1 MLKANGS
8 ILADNRSAASQWAQ
22 ESLGLPEVQLQV
34 RLRGNH
40 LHILCEAAQCPSQE
54 LVTARFT
61 LAIAQTDLTKLQSR
75 DRPQIYQLFLCG
87 RQLGARQNDWT
98 VRLDCSQHRQQH
110 LATVCREIPAPTIP
124 PDEPPTEPPKGGFFG
139 KFINQNR
146 KLKEDLRNIN
156 TDGGNGSTSHAPNRH
171 GIAPTKPHRQRLGV
185 NSVKES
191 SNLEPPTST
200 PQVREELEFD
210 AETLPIAS
218 RIEYSEVFEISPVTI
233 DTSASSAFSPPVAV
247 HGSETIKQHKNSS
260 GTATL
265 VQSERVDSTDT
276 AKVGVLTVSA
286 ETLADRHPDAIASY
300 LSEILGPMGVSVKVS
315 IREKELKN
323 SPETLDTIAP
333 ENLKTLER
341 RLVVLCE
348 SAYSPDPSLLAE
360 PIASRLRK
368 LKLENFR
375 DAVIVSQVSGE
386 AKPDWLLRVDLRAP
400 DKILKA
406 WARWGDVPAIAQ
418 LLNLHLAESRVEV
431 RATLKESTLHL
442 FCSKVSS
449 KGQKQ
454 KGQEYPDKQETANA
468 IAPMLASFAP
478 QGIHAATLYGV
489 KAVSNSKA
497 EPDSPVWIDW
507 LDLPAA
513 HHPDLAA
520 HPRTLAAEGDR
531 SALTF
536 LLNRLLNPNLKRKLE
551 TGGIQAVVLQKDD
564 VLHIMTEALTCPSQ
578 SKVGPPVTKFLR
590 QLQIPGVSGVRV
602 YGRRAG
608 EKIPLWRYGLD
619 VTTAVNEASGPTVA
633 PMASPAIFEQESVPE
648 FAPSAIDGNFSGL
661 GENLVFNEEAS
672 PAGWRW
678 GFKIGSGRTGE
689 TPIPQ
694 GETPIPQGERP
705 IRSGRTGE
713 TPIPQGETPIPQGER
728 PIRSGR
734 TGETPIP
741 QGETPIPQGERPF
754 PQFEGAQLVTALV
767 QPLVASGLFV
777 PNEGLSTSVAGASS
791 VRADRAAG
799 IALVWAIAGCVLTF
813 NTDWL
818 LGLLVP
824 SARVSESPSASEV
837 CIGQN
842 CQNPSVKPESGIK
855 AALPSPQSPVVPQ
868 SQEVNSPEMPS
879 QPSPKGEEVFNG
891 SGFTKPGN
899 ITVPVAEAPAAT
911 VYPTLRSEQLDEQIA
926 RYQEYI
932 RQHKKPP
939 DILIVGSSRALR
951 GIDPAVLE
959 QTLAKVGYPRLKA
972 YNFGVNGAT
981 LQVVD
986 SIVRRI
992 LPPQQLPKL
1001 LVLADGAR
1009 ALNSGRPDL
1018 TFDAIASSEG
1028 YRQLARGSF
1037 LIRTNELETK
1047 VANPTTNN
1055 PVAVITALVD
1065 NFLQSQAN
1073 FQQLVSKKLVENS
1086 ATYKKRDRLKE
1097 FLRSHINPSGSVLI
1111 NSNET
1116 DTAPNQTTENLH
1128 KTTVEHKQIGDF
1140 EPNGFLPIDI
1150 RFKPDTYFQKHAKV
1164 SGYYDSDY
1172 QDFKLIGEQ
1181 TVALKNLT
1189 EFTKVRNINLV
1200 FVNMPLTVDYLDP
1213 VRTAYEQEFK
1223 QYMQQ
1228 LAAQTGLIFR
1238 DNSLL
1243 WPQARESFSDP
1254 SHLNR
1259 YGAIEV
1265 SKQLAQDPMIPWPV
1279 KK

>member
-1 MLKANGS
+1 MLNANGS

-22 ESLGLPEVQLQV
+22 KSLGLPEVQLQV

-61 LAIAQTDLTKLQSR
+61 DAIAQTDLTKLQPR
-75 DRPQIYQLFLCG
+75 DRPPIYQLFLCG
-87 RQLGARQNDWT
+87 RKLGARQNDWT
-98 VRLDCSQHRQQH
+98 VRLDCSSQHGK
-110 LATVCREIPAPTIP
+110 ANSAIVCREKLAPTIP
-124 PDEPPTEPPKGGFFG
+124 PDEPPTDSPKGGFFG
-139 KFINQNR
+139 KFRNQNR
-146 KLKEDLRNIN
+146 KLKQDLHSTTTDGKNHRTTDGKNHGN
-156 TDGGNGSTSHAPNRH
+156 NHRTTDGGNHHTTDGGNHG
-171 GIAPTKPHRQRLGV
+171 GIAPTKPYVQSVGV
-185 NSVKES
+185 NSVKET
-191 SNLEPPTST
+191 SNSVEHLTSA
-200 PQVREELEFD
+200 PQVRVELEFD
-210 AETLPIAS
+210 ADTIPIAS
-218 RIEYSEVFEISPVTI
+218 RIEYSEVFETSTVTI
-233 DTSASSAFSPPVAV
+233 DTSGSSAFTSPVAV
-247 HGSETIKQHKNSS
+247 HGSETTKQHKNSS

-265 VQSERVDSTDT
+265 VQSERVDSTD
-276 AKVGVLTVSA
+276 AANDGVLTVSA
-286 ETLADRHPDAIASY
+286 ETLAKRGYPDAIASY

-315 IREKELKN
+315 IRETELKN
-323 SPETLDTIAP
+323 SPETFDSNAS

-341 RLVVLCE
+341 RLIVLCE

-360 PIASRLRK
+360 PIAGRLRK

-386 AKPDWLLRVDLRAP
+386 AKPDWLLRVDLTAQ

-406 WARWGDVPAIAQ
+406 WARWGDVQSIAQ
-418 LLNLHLAESRVEV
+418 LLNLHLAPSRLEV

-442 FCSKVSS
+442 FCSKVSR

-454 KGQEYPDKQETANA
+454 KGQEYPDKQETADA
-468 IAPMLASFAP
+468 IAPMLASYAP
-478 QGIHAATLYGV
+478 QGIRAATLYGV
-489 KAVSNSKA
+489 KAVSDSKA
-497 EPDSPVWIDW
+497 EPESPVWIDW

-520 HPRTLAAEGDR
+520 NPRTLAAEGDR

-551 TGGIQAVVLQKDD
+551 TGGIRAVVLQKDD
-564 VLHIMTEALTCPSQ
+564 VLHIMTESLTCPSQ
-578 SKVGPPVTKFLR
+578 SKVGPPVAKFLQ
-590 QLQIPGVSGVRV
+590 QLQFPGVAGMRV

-608 EKIPLWRYGLD
+608 QKIPMWRYGLD
-619 VTTAVNEASGPTVA
+619 LRTAVNQESAPTAA
-633 PMASPAIFEQESVPE
+633 PIDLQRAIFEQESVPE
-648 FAPSAIDGNFSGL
+648 FAPSATDGNFAGL
-661 GENLVFNEEAS
+661 GENLVFNEEAIAS
-672 PAGWRW
+672 DWRSR
-678 GFKIGSGRTGE
+678 FKIRVPGYNLGE
-689 TPIPQ
+689 L
-694 GETPIPQGERP
+694 
-705 IRSGRTGE
+705 
-713 TPIPQGETPIPQGER
+713 
-728 PIRSGR
+728 
-734 TGETPIP
+734 
-741 QGETPIPQGERPF
+741 
-754 PQFEGAQLVTALV
+754 LVPAFV
-767 QPLVASGLFV
+767 QPLIASGLFV
-777 PNEGLSTSVAGASS
+777 PNEGLSTSVAGATS
-791 VRADRAAG
+791 VRPDRAAR

-818 LGLLVP
+818 LALLVP
-824 SARVSESPSASEV
+824 SATVSEAPSASQV
-837 CIGQN
+837 CSGQN
-842 CQNPSVKPESGIK
+842 CQNPSIKAESNVK
-855 AALPSPQSPVVPQ
+855 AALPSPESPVVPE

-879 QPSPKGEEVFNG
+879 QPIANGEKAFNG

-899 ITVPVAEAPAAT
+899 TTVPVVEAPAAT
-911 VYPTLRSEQLDEQIA
+911 VYPTLRSEQLDDQIA

-932 RQHKKPP
+932 RQNKQPP

-959 QTLAKVGYPRLKA
+959 QTLASGGYPGLKA

-986 SIVRRI
+986 SLVRRI

-1001 LVLADGAR
+1001 IVLADGAR

-1018 TFDAIASSEG
+1018 TFGAIASSEG

-1047 VANPTTNN
+1047 ASNSATNN
-1055 PVAVITALVD
+1055 PVAAITALVD
-1065 NFLQSQAN
+1065 NFVQSQTN
-1073 FQQLVSKKLVENS
+1073 VQQMVSQKLVESS
-1086 ATYKKRDRLKE
+1086 ATYKKRDRVKE
-1097 FLRSHINPSGSVLI
+1097 FLRSRINPSAPTLI
-1111 NSNET
+1111 TS
-1116 DTAPNQTTENLH
+1116 NQTDNASNQTADNAT
-1128 KTTVEHKQIGDF
+1128 KATVEHKEIGNF
-1140 EPNGFLPIDI
+1140 ESNGFLPINI
-1150 RFKPDTYFQKHAKV
+1150 RFNPDTYFQKHAKV

-1172 QDFKLIGEQ
+1172 QDFKLTGEQ

-1200 FVNMPLTVDYLDP
+1200 FVNMPLTEDYLDP

-1223 QYMQQ
+1223 QHMQQ

-1243 WPQARESFSDP
+1243 WPKARESFSDP

>member
-1 MLKANGS
+1 MLNANGS

-22 ESLGLPEVQLQV
+22 KSLGLPEVQLQV

-61 LAIAQTDLTKLQSR
+61 NAIAQTDLTKLQPR

-87 RQLGARQNDWT
+87 RKLGARQNDWT
-98 VRLDCSQHRQQH
+98 VRLDCSSRHGKGNS
-110 LATVCREIPAPTIP
+110 ATVSEKLAPTIP
-124 PDEPPTEPPKGGFFG
+124 PDEPPTDSPKGGFFG
-139 KFINQNR
+139 KFRNQNR
-146 KLKEDLRNIN
+146 KLKQDLHSTT
-156 TDGGNGSTSHAPNRH
+156 TDGKKHEEPSQGAGLFHSQQKTQMMGETERGGWGERERGSRRDDSKAHHPIIPSPHHPITPSIENETALPHG
-171 GIAPTKPHRQRLGV
+171 GIAPTKLYVQSVGV
-185 NSVKES
+185 NFAKETSNPVEDS
-191 SNLEPPTST
+191 SSAL
-200 PQVREELEFD
+200 QVREELEFD
-210 AETLPIAS
+210 AETIPIAS
-218 RIEYSEVFEISPVTI
+218 RIEYSEVFETSTVTI
-233 DTSASSAFSPPVAV
+233 DTSASSPFTSPVAV
-247 HGSETIKQHKNSS
+247 HGSETTKQHKNSS

-265 VQSERVDSTDT
+265 VQSERVDSNDT
-276 AKVGVLTVSA
+276 AKVGILTVSA
-286 ETLADRHPDAIASY
+286 ETLAKRGYPDAIASY

-315 IREKELKN
+315 IRETELKN
-323 SPETLDTIAP
+323 SPETLDSKP
-333 ENLKTLER
+333 ENLKTIDR

-348 SAYSPDPSLLAE
+348 SAYSPDPSLLAS
-360 PIASRLRK
+360 PIAGRLRK

-386 AKPDWLLRVDLRAP
+386 TKPDWLLRVDLTPP

-406 WARWGDVPAIAQ
+406 WARWGDVQSIAQ
-418 LLNLHLAESRVEV
+418 LLNIHLAPSRVEV

-454 KGQEYPDKQETANA
+454 KGQEYPDKQETADA

-489 KAVSNSKA
+489 KAVSDSQAQA
-497 EPDSPVWIDW
+497 ESPVWIDW

-520 HPRTLAAEGDR
+520 NPRTLAAEGDR

-551 TGGIQAVVLQKDD
+551 TGGIRAVVLQKDD
-564 VLHIMTEALTCPSQ
+564 VLHIMTESLTCPSQ
-578 SKVGPPVTKFLR
+578 SKVGPPVAKFLQ
-590 QLQIPGVSGVRV
+590 QLQFPGVAGMRV

-608 EKIPLWRYGLD
+608 QKIPLWRYGLD
-619 VTTAVNEASGPTVA
+619 LRTAVNQESAPTAA
-633 PMASPAIFEQESVPE
+633 PIDLQLALFEQEPVPE
-648 FAPSAIDGNFSGL
+648 FAPSPTDGNFSGL
-661 GENLVFNEEAS
+661 GENLVFNEEAI
-672 PAGWRW
+672 AFDWRSR
-678 GFKIGSGRTGE
+678 FKIRVPGYNLGE
-689 TPIPQ
+689 L
-694 GETPIPQGERP
+694 
-705 IRSGRTGE
+705 
-713 TPIPQGETPIPQGER
+713 
-728 PIRSGR
+728 
-734 TGETPIP
+734 
-741 QGETPIPQGERPF
+741 
-754 PQFEGAQLVTALV
+754 LVTALV
-767 QPLVASGLFV
+767 QPLIASGLFV
-777 PNEGLSTSVAGASS
+777 PNEGLSTSVAGATT

-824 SARVSESPSASEV
+824 SATVSEAPTASQV
-837 CIGQN
+837 CSGKN
-842 CQNPSVKPESGIK
+842 CQNPSIK
-855 AALPSPQSPVVPQ
+855 AESNVKTALPTPESPVVPE
-868 SQEVNSPEMPS
+868 SQEVNSLQMPS
-879 QPSPKGEEVFNG
+879 QPIANGEKAFNG

-899 ITVPVAEAPAAT
+899 TTVPVVEAPAAT
-911 VYPTLRSEQLDEQIA
+911 VYPTLRSEQLDDQIA

-932 RQHKKPP
+932 RLHKKPP

-959 QTLAKVGYPRLKA
+959 KTLASGGYPGLTA

-1018 TFDAIASSEG
+1018 TFGAIASSEG

-1037 LIRTNELETK
+1037 LIRTNELKTK
-1047 VANPTTNN
+1047 ASNPATNN

-1065 NFLQSQAN
+1065 NFVQSQVN
-1073 FQQLVSKKLVENS
+1073 IQQVVSQKLVESS
-1086 ATYKKRDRLKE
+1086 ATYKKRDRVKE
-1097 FLRSHINPSGSVLI
+1097 FLRSRINPSAPVSI
-1111 NSNET
+1111 TSNQT
-1116 DTAPNQTTENLH
+1116 DTASNQTADNAP
-1128 KTTVEHKQIGDF
+1128 KATVEHKEIGNF
-1140 EPNGFLPIDI
+1140 ESNGFLPIDI
-1150 RFKPDTYFQKHAKV
+1150 RFNPDTYFQKHAKV

-1200 FVNMPLTVDYLDP
+1200 FVNMPLTEDYLDP

-1223 QYMQQ
+1223 KYMQQ

-1238 DNSLL
+1238 DHSLL

-1259 YGAIEV
+1259 YGAIAV
-1265 SKQLAQDPMIPWPV
+1265 SKQLAQDPMIPWPI

>member
-8 ILADNRSAASQWAQ
+8 ILADNRSVASQWAQ
-22 ESLGLPEVQLQV
+22 KSLGLPEVQLQV

-40 LHILCEAAQCPSQE
+40 LHILCEATLCPSQE

-61 LAIAQTDLTKLQSR
+61 DAIAQTDLTKLQPP

-87 RQLGARQNDWT
+87 RKLGARQNDWT
-98 VRLDCSQHRQQH
+98 VRLDCSQHRQQN
-110 LATVCREIPAPTIP
+110 LATVCRETTAPTIP
-124 PDEPPTEPPKGGFFG
+124 TDEPPTEASKGGFFG
-139 KFINQNR
+139 RFRNQNR
-146 KLKEDLRNIN
+146 QLKQDLHGTTTDGSNHEKN
-156 TDGGNGSTSHAPNRH
+156 HHTTDGGNHG
-171 GIAPTKPHRQRLGV
+171 GIAPTKSHVQSVGV
-185 NSVKES
+185 NSVKYT
-191 SNLEPPTST
+191 SNSVEHPTSAT
-200 PQVREELEFD
+200 QVREELEFD

-218 RIEYSEVFEISPVTI
+218 RIEYSEVFETSPVTI
-233 DTSASSAFSPPVAV
+233 DTSASSAFSPPLSSRVP
-247 HGSETIKQHKNSS
+247 ETTQQQRVSH

-265 VQSERVDSTDT
+265 VQSEQVDSRDT
-276 AKVGVLTVSA
+276 AKVGTLTVSA
-286 ETLADRHPDAIASY
+286 ETLAKQGYPDAIASY

-323 SPETLDTIAP
+323 SPETLDSNVP
-333 ENLKTLER
+333 ENLKTVER
-341 RLVVLCE
+341 RLMVLCE

-360 PIASRLRK
+360 PIAGRLRK

-386 AKPDWLLRVDLRAP
+386 AKPDWLLRVDLTAA

-406 WARWGDVPAIAQ
+406 WARWGDVQSIAQ
-418 LLNLHLAESRVEV
+418 LLNLHLASSKVEV

-442 FCSKVSS
+442 FCSKASR

-454 KGQEYPDKQETANA
+454 KGQEYPDKQETADA
-468 IAPMLASFAP
+468 IAPMLASLAP

-551 TGGIQAVVLQKDD
+551 TGGIRAVVLQKDD
-564 VLHIMTEALTCPSQ
+564 VLHIMTESMTCPSQ
-578 SKVGPPVTKFLR
+578 SKVAGPVTKFLR
-590 QLQIPGVSGVRV
+590 QLHIPGVSGVRV

-619 VTTAVNEASGPTVA
+619 VTTAVNEASAPTVA
-633 PMASPAIFEQESVPE
+633 PMESPAIFERESVPE

-661 GENLVFNEEAS
+661 GENLVFNEEAIAS
-672 PAGWRW
+672 GWRR
-678 GFKIGSGRTGE
+678 GFKIGSWRTGE
-689 TPIPQ
+689 TPI
-694 GETPIPQGERP
+694 
-705 IRSGRTGE
+705 
-713 TPIPQGETPIPQGER
+713 
-728 PIRSGR
+728 
-734 TGETPIP
+734 
-741 QGETPIPQGERPF
+741 

-791 VRADRAAG
+791 VRADRAVG

-824 SARVSESPSASEV
+824 SPTASEARGTSQV
-837 CIGQN
+837 CVGQN
-842 CQNPSVKPESGIK
+842 CQNPLVKPESDLK
-855 AALPSPQSPVVPQ
+855 TALPSPESVVPH
-868 SQEVNSPEMPS
+868 SQEVNSPQLPS
-879 QPSPKGEEVFNG
+879 QPSPLAKGEEVFNG

-899 ITVPVAEAPAAT
+899 VTLPVTDAPAAT

-932 RQHKKPP
+932 REHKKPP

-959 QTLAKVGYPRLKA
+959 KTLASGGYPGLKA

-981 LQVVD
+981 IQVVD

-1047 VANPTTNN
+1047 ASNVATNN

-1065 NFLQSQAN
+1065 NFVQSQAN
-1073 FQQLVSKKLVENS
+1073 VQQLVSQKLVESS

-1097 FLRSHINPSGSVLI
+1097 FLRSRINPSAPALM
-1111 NSNET
+1111 NTNQT
-1116 DTAPNQTTENLH
+1116 DTTSNQTAEAQ
-1128 KTTVEHKQIGDF
+1128 KTNVEPKEIGNF

-1150 RFKPDTYFQKHAKV
+1150 RFNPKTYFQKHPKV

-1189 EFTKVRNINLV
+1189 EFTKVRNIDLV

-1223 QYMQQ
+1223 QHMQQ

-1238 DNSLL
+1238 DHSLL
-1243 WPQARESFSDP
+1243 WPKARESFSDP

>member
-1 MLKANGS
+1 
-8 ILADNRSAASQWAQ
+8 
-22 ESLGLPEVQLQV
+22 
-34 RLRGNH
+34 
-40 LHILCEAAQCPSQE
+40 
-54 LVTARFT
+54 LVTARFAN
-61 LAIAQTDLTKLQSR
+61 AIAQTDLTKLQSR

-87 RQLGARQNDWT
+87 RKLGSRQNDWT
-98 VRLDCSQHRQQH
+98 VRLDCSSQRQN
-110 LATVCREIPAPTIP
+110 LATVSQVPAPTIP
-124 PDEPPTEPPKGGFFG
+124 PDEPPTDAPKGGFFG
-139 KFINQNR
+139 KFRNQNR
-146 KLKEDLRNIN
+146 KLKQDLGNIT
-156 TDGGNGSTSHAPNRH
+156 TDGGNHGEPPLPPQG
-171 GIAPTKPHRQRLGV
+171 GIAPKKPYVQRLDV
-185 NSVKES
+185 NSAKET
-191 SNLEPPTST
+191 SNPVEHATSAL
-200 PQVREELEFD
+200 QARVELEFD

-218 RIEYSEVFEISPVTI
+218 RIEYPEVFETSAVTI
-233 DTSASSAFSPPVAV
+233 DTSASSAFTSPVAV
-247 HGSETIKQHKNSS
+247 HGSETTKQHKNSS

-265 VQSERVDSTDT
+265 VQSEQVGSGDT
-276 AKVGVLTVSA
+276 AKVGILTVSA
-286 ETLADRHPDAIASY
+286 ESLASGGYPDAIASY

-323 SPETLDTIAP
+323 SPETLESKAP

-348 SAYSPDPSLLAE
+348 SAYSPDPSLLAS
-360 PIASRLRK
+360 PIAGRLRK

-386 AKPDWLLRVDLRAP
+386 AKPDWLLRVDLTAP

-406 WARWGDVPAIAQ
+406 WARWGDVQSIAK
-418 LLNLHLAESRVEV
+418 LLNLHLAPSRVEV

-454 KGQEYPDKQETANA
+454 KGQEYPDKQETADA

-489 KAVSNSKA
+489 KAVSDRKA
-497 EPDSPVWIDW
+497 EPESPVWIDW
-507 LDLPAA
+507 LDLPGA

-520 HPRTLAAEGDR
+520 NPRTLAASGDR

-536 LLNRLLNPNLKRKLE
+536 LLNRLLNPNLKHKLE
-551 TGGIQAVVLQKDD
+551 TGGIRALLLQKDD
-564 VLHIMTEALTCPSQ
+564 VLHIMTEAVTCPSQ
-578 SKVGPPVTKFLR
+578 SKVGPPVAKFLR
-590 QLQIPGVSGVRV
+590 QLQIPGVAGMRV

-608 EKIPLWRYGLD
+608 QKIPLWRYGVDLR
-619 VTTAVNEASGPTVA
+619 TALNQASAPTA
-633 PMASPAIFEQESVPE
+633 PPIDSQLAIFEQEPVPE
-648 FAPSAIDGNFSGL
+648 FAPSATDGNFSGL
-661 GENLVFNEEAS
+661 GESLVFNEEAIGS
-672 PAGWRW
+672 SWRKS
-678 GFKIGSGRTGE
+678 FKIRLPGYNLGE
-689 TPIPQ
+689 LLIP
-694 GETPIPQGERP
+694 
-705 IRSGRTGE
+705 
-713 TPIPQGETPIPQGER
+713 
-728 PIRSGR
+728 
-734 TGETPIP
+734 
-741 QGETPIPQGERPF
+741 
-754 PQFEGAQLVTALV
+754 ALV
-767 QPLVASGLFV
+767 QPLIASGLFV
-777 PNEGLSTSVAGASS
+777 PNQGLSTSVAGATS
-791 VRADRAAG
+791 VRADRAVG

-824 SARVSESPSASEV
+824 SARVNEAPSASQV
-837 CIGQN
+837 CSGQN
-842 CQNPSVKPESGIK
+842 CQNPSVKPETNVK
-855 AALPSPQSPVVPQ
+855 TALPSPESPVVPQ

-879 QPSPKGEEVFNG
+879 QPIANGEKAFNG

-911 VYPTLRSEQLDEQIA
+911 VYPTLRSEQLDDQIA

-932 RQHKKPP
+932 RQHKQPP

-959 QTLAKVGYPRLKA
+959 KTLANGGYPGLKA

-981 LQVVD
+981 IQVVD

-1009 ALNSGRPDL
+1009 ALNSGRPDV
-1018 TFDAIASSEG
+1018 TYGAIASSEG

-1047 VANPTTNN
+1047 ASNPATNN

-1065 NFLQSQAN
+1065 NFVESQGKV
-1073 FQQLVSKKLVENS
+1073 QQVVSQKLVESS
-1086 ATYKKRDRLKE
+1086 AIYKKRDRLKE
-1097 FLRSHINPSGSVLI
+1097 FLRSYINPSTPVSI
-1111 NSNET
+1111 TSNET
-1116 DTAPNQTTENLH
+1116 DTASNQTAENVQ
-1128 KTTVEHKQIGDF
+1128 KTNVEHKEIGNF

-1150 RFKPDTYFQKHAKV
+1150 RFNPDTYFQKHAKV

-1200 FVNMPLTVDYLDP
+1200 FVNMPLTEDYLDP

-1223 QYMQQ
+1223 QHMQQ

-1259 YGAIEV
+1259 YGAITV

>member
-1 MLKANGS
+1 MGRWGDGESGRGS
-8 ILADNRSAASQWAQ
+8 RRD
-22 ESLGLPEVQLQV
+22 
-34 RLRGNH
+34 
-40 LHILCEAAQCPSQE
+40 
-54 LVTARFT
+54 
-61 LAIAQTDLTKLQSR
+61 DSR
-75 DRPQIYQLFLCG
+75 D
-87 RQLGARQNDWT
+87 T
-98 VRLDCSQHRQQH
+98 
-110 LATVCREIPAPTIP
+110 
-124 PDEPPTEPPKGGFFG
+124 
-139 KFINQNR
+139 
-146 KLKEDLRNIN
+146 RN
-156 TDGGNGSTSHAPNRH
+156 SS
-171 GIAPTKPHRQRLGV
+171 PHHPITPSPYHPV
-185 NSVKES
+185 TPSPEH
-191 SNLEPPTST
+191 PTSA
-200 PQVREELEFD
+200 PQVRVELEFD

-218 RIEYSEVFEISPVTI
+218 RIEYSEVFETSTVTI
-233 DTSASSAFSPPVAV
+233 DTSASSAFTSAVAM
-247 HGSETIKQHKNSS
+247 HGSETTKQHKNSS
-260 GTATL
+260 GAATL
-265 VQSERVDSTDT
+265 VQSERVDSNDT
-276 AKVGVLTVSA
+276 AKVGILTVSA
-286 ETLADRHPDAIASY
+286 ETLAKRGHPDAIASY

-315 IREKELKN
+315 IRETELKN
-323 SPETLDTIAP
+323 SPETLDSNAP
-333 ENLKTLER
+333 EHLKTLDR

-360 PIASRLRK
+360 PIAGRLRK

-386 AKPDWLLRVDLRAP
+386 AKPDWLLRVDLTAQ

-406 WARWGDVPAIAQ
+406 WARWGDVQSIAQ
-418 LLNLHLAESRVEV
+418 LLNLHLAQSRVEV

-454 KGQEYPDKQETANA
+454 KGQEYPDKQETADA

-489 KAVSNSKA
+489 KAVTDSKA
-497 EPDSPVWIDW
+497 EPESPVWIDW

-520 HPRTLAAEGDR
+520 NPRTLAAEGDR

-551 TGGIQAVVLQKDD
+551 TGGIRAVVLQKDD
-564 VLHIMTEALTCPSQ
+564 VLHIMTESLTCPSQ
-578 SKVGPPVTKFLR
+578 SKVGPPVAKFLQ
-590 QLQIPGVSGVRV
+590 QLQFPGVAGMRV

-608 EKIPLWRYGLD
+608 QKIPLWRYGLD
-619 VTTAVNEASGPTVA
+619 LRTAVNQESAPTAA
-633 PMASPAIFEQESVPE
+633 PIDLQRAIFEQEPVPE
-648 FAPSAIDGNFSGL
+648 FAPSATDGNFSGL
-661 GENLVFNEEAS
+661 GENLVFNEEAIGS
-672 PAGWRW
+672 GWRW
-678 GFKIGSGRTGE
+678 GFKIGSWRTGE

-694 GETPIPQGERP
+694 GGRP
-705 IRSGRTGE
+705 I
-713 TPIPQGETPIPQGER
+713 
-728 PIRSGR
+728 
-734 TGETPIP
+734 
-741 QGETPIPQGERPF
+741 

-767 QPLVASGLFV
+767 QPLIASGLFV
-777 PNEGLSTSVAGASS
+777 PNEGLSTSVAGATS

-824 SARVSESPSASEV
+824 SATVSEAPTASQV
-837 CIGQN
+837 CSGKN
-842 CQNPSVKPESGIK
+842 CQNPSIK
-855 AALPSPQSPVVPQ
+855 AERNVKTALPTPESPVVPE
-868 SQEVNSPEMPS
+868 SQEVNSPQMPS
-879 QPSPKGEEVFNG
+879 QPIANGEKAFNG

-911 VYPTLRSEQLDEQIA
+911 VYPTLRSEQLDDQIA

-932 RQHKKPP
+932 RLHKKPP

-959 QTLAKVGYPRLKA
+959 KTLASGGYPGLTA

-1018 TFDAIASSEG
+1018 TFGAIASSEG

-1047 VANPTTNN
+1047 VSNPATNN

-1065 NFLQSQAN
+1065 NFVQSQGN
-1073 FQQLVSKKLVENS
+1073 VQQVVSQKLVESS
-1086 ATYKKRDRLKE
+1086 ATYKKRDRVKE
-1097 FLRSHINPSGSVLI
+1097 FLRSLVNPSAPVLI
-1111 NSNET
+1111 TS
-1116 DTAPNQTTENLH
+1116 NQTDNASNQTADNAP
-1128 KTTVEHKQIGDF
+1128 KATVEHKEIGNF
-1140 EPNGFLPIDI
+1140 ESNGFLPIDI
-1150 RFKPDTYFQKHAKV
+1150 RFNPDTYFQKHAKV

-1200 FVNMPLTVDYLDP
+1200 FVNMPLTEDYLDP

-1223 QYMQQ
+1223 QHMQQ

-1243 WPQARESFSDP
+1243 WPKARESFSDP

>member
-61 LAIAQTDLTKLQSR
+61 LAIAKTDLTKLQSR

-146 KLKEDLRNIN
+146 KLKEDLRNI
-156 TDGGNGSTSHAPNRH
+156 TDGKNH
-171 GIAPTKPHRQRLGV
+171 GETPQGAGLFHSQQKTQMMGVIGRGGEEDGEKEREGVGGMTQKLKNSSPHHPITPSPDR
-185 NSVKES
+185 
-191 SNLEPPTST
+191 PTST

-233 DTSASSAFSPPVAV
+233 DTSASSAFSSPVAV
-247 HGSETIKQHKNSS
+247 QGSETIKQHKNSS

-276 AKVGVLTVSA
+276 AKVGILTVSA
-286 ETLADRHPDAIASY
+286 ETLAYRGHPDAIASY

-323 SPETLDTIAP
+323 SPATFDSNAP

-386 AKPDWLLRVDLRAP
+386 AKPDWLLRVDLTAP

-406 WARWGDVPAIAQ
+406 WARWGDVQSIAQ
-418 LLNLHLAESRVEV
+418 LLNLHLASFKVEV

-468 IAPMLASFAP
+468 IAPMLASLAP

-648 FAPSAIDGNFSGL
+648 FAPSATDGNFSGL

-694 GETPIPQGERP
+694 GETPIPQG
-705 IRSGRTGE
+705 G
-713 TPIPQGETPIPQGER
+713 
-728 PIRSGR
+728 
-734 TGETPIP
+734 
-741 QGETPIPQGERPF
+741 RPF

-777 PNEGLSTSVAGASS
+777 PNEGLSTSVAGDDR

-824 SARVSESPSASEV
+824 SARVSESPSASQV
-837 CIGQN
+837 CSGQN
-842 CQNPSVKPESGIK
+842 CQNPSIKAESGIK

-868 SQEVNSPEMPS
+868 SQEVNSPEIPS

-951 GIDPAVLE
+951 GIDPGVLE
-959 QTLAKVGYPRLKA
+959 KTLASGGYPGLKA

-1001 LVLADGAR
+1001 LILADGAR
-1009 ALNSGRPDL
+1009 ALNSGRRDL

-1047 VANPTTNN
+1047 VANPATNN

-1065 NFLQSQAN
+1065 NFLQTQAN
-1073 FQQLVSKKLVENS
+1073 FQQVVSKKLVENS

-1097 FLRSHINPSGSVLI
+1097 FLRSRINPSAPALI
-1111 NSNET
+1111 NTNQT
-1116 DTAPNQTTENLH
+1116 DTASNQTAEAQ
-1128 KTTVEHKQIGDF
+1128 KTNVEPKEIGNF
-1140 EPNGFLPIDI
+1140 QPNGFLPIDI
-1150 RFKPDTYFQKHAKV
+1150 RFNPDTYFQKHAKV

-1189 EFTKVRNINLV
+1189 EFTKVRNIDLV

-1259 YGAIEV
+1259 YGAIAV
-1265 SKQLAQDPMIPWPV
+1265 SKQLAQDPMIPWPI